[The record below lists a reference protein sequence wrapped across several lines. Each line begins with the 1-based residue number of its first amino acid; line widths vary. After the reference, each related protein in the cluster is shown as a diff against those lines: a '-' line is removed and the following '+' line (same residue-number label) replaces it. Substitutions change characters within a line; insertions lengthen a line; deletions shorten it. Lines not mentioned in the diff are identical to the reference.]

1 MQGIITAGGG
11 HSNYGRLFSSDEFDG
26 SLSNLGERMII
37 FFVYE
42 DDELVN
48 TLIVSDT
55 GRISVNDKS
64 YIMQNSPELI
74 RRVSEII

>member
-1 MQGIITAGGG
+1 
-11 HSNYGRLFSSDEFDG
+11 
-26 SLSNLGERMII
+26 MII